1 MPISQICCPKPL
13 IHLVGDDSEQNHRL
27 SRSLKDNGYSVR
39 LFDSTDQLACVCN
52 HNDDELRPAAVVID
66 ALLAEENSPE
76 LPVLGDLMLCK
87 DNGIPVVVI
96 SNHDSLQARISVFRA
111 GASRYLLKPVSDE
124 QLVLLLDELTHHQ
137 PASPYRVL
145 VVHDETTPVPPCAR
159 LLHETCFAVKLLDQ
173 PLQTLESIK
182 AFNPDVVVLDVNCPE
197 VSGPELAAILHQSL
211 PQLPVVLVTDQQNI
225 GSELTSLNLD
235 SIDFL
240 QRPVECMALIRKI
253 TSRAR
258 QARNI
263 NNTRQHLQSLLYTR
277 EREHQALDQHA
288 IVSIADAAGRI
299 TYVNDKFCEIS
310 GYSREELLDA
320 NHRIVKSGEHPPE
333 FYQNIWDTISSGQ
346 FWQGT
351 ICNRRRDGSYYWVA
365 STITP
370 FLDARGKP
378 YQYVSIRTDITPTK
392 LVEVEL
398 KLSRERLRR
407 GQIFANIGTWDW
419 NIKSGELVWSE
430 RIAPLFGYAEGEL
443 ETSYAN
449 FIGSIHPDDQAL
461 VIDAVNDCLVNGTP
475 YDIEHRVVWPDGTV
489 RWLQERGAVLRDDK
503 GEPMQM
509 LGVVQDIDE
518 RKRTEQALAESEQ
531 RLREAQTL
539 SHIGN
544 WQADMLTG
552 ALYWSDEIYRIFG
565 HQPGDFEPSVD
576 LFKQAVHPDD
586 LHLIE
591 DDMDVARKTGIHDVI
606 HRIVLPDG
614 SIRYV
619 HELAEATL
627 DDKGELVKLTG
638 TVQDI
643 TELSLVQ
650 EHAEQQRKLLDMLH
664 HATTDFVEKANFN
677 ATVSRMLDTLLRL
690 TGSDYGFIGEVLY
703 DKNQQPY
710 IRTHAITNIAW
721 DDQSQKLYDSLEESG
736 FEFRNLDTLFGQVV
750 TSKSVVI
757 SNSPATDPRSK
768 GLPSGHP
775 HLHAFLGVPIFYAG
789 ELVGIYCIA
798 NRQEGYD
805 LDLRNFLL
813 PFDTTYSVMIHSRR
827 IAEAEQRNRDDLI
840 EAKEVA
846 EHASHAKSE
855 FLSSMSHELRTPMN
869 AILGFGQ
876 LLEYDK
882 SLTAQHKDNV
892 SEILKAGHH
901 LLDLINDILDLA
913 KIEAGKI
920 ELNIGCVDVC
930 EIIDE
935 CTTLMS
941 PLAARRNISI
951 EHSGLQH
958 SIVMADQ
965 TRLKQL
971 LLNLLSNAIK
981 YNKDNGHVEIEISRP
996 TNDTLRL
1003 SVVDTGIGISD
1014 YDIQQLFTPF
1024 TRFNTKH
1031 STVEGT
1037 GIGLT
1042 ITRSIVQMM
1051 HGRVGAESTLGDGSR
1066 FWIELPLESVAEQT
1080 TDSGAQQTPGT
1091 LPVPQAKIVS
1101 ATTMNHYKILY
1112 IEDNPSNLRLV
1123 EQLIGIRGDIKLY
1136 TAHSPRLGIDLAEV
1150 HLPDLILLDI
1160 NMPGMDGYQV
1170 LEILKSTEALK
1181 NTPVIAVTANAM
1193 PRDIEQGKA
1202 AGFSDYVTK
1211 PLQVNNF
1218 LKLID
1223 NYLSSNRV
1231 EQT

>member
-1 MPISQICCPKPL
+1 MQKSQICCPTPL
-13 IHLVGDDSEQNHRL
+13 IHLVGDDNEQNQRL
-27 SRSLKDNGYSVR
+27 SSSLQNNGYKVK
-39 LFDSTDQLACVCN
+39 LFHSTDELARVCN
-52 HNDDELRPAAVVID
+52 HCENEQRPSAVVID
-66 ALLAEENSPE
+66 ALLAEENSCE

-87 DNGIPVVVI
+87 DNGIPVVVVC
-96 SNHDSLQARISVFRA
+96 NHDSLQARISAFRA

-124 QLVLLLDELTHHQ
+124 QLVHLLDELTHHQ
-137 PASPYRVL
+137 PANPYRIL
-145 VVHDETTPVPPCAR
+145 VVHDATTPVPPCAR

-182 AFNPDVVVLDVNCPE
+182 AFNPDVVVLDVNGTE
-197 VSGPELAAILHQSL
+197 VSGPELAAILHQSQ
-211 PQLPVVLVTDQQNI
+211 PQLPVVLVTDQQDI
-225 GSELTSLNLD
+225 DRELKSLNLD
-235 SIDFL
+235 SIDLL
-240 QRPVECMALIRKI
+240 QRPMECSFLISKI

-258 QARNI
+258 QARNT
-263 NNTRQHLQSLLYTR
+263 NNTRQHLQSLLYKR
-277 EREHQALDQHA
+277 EREHQALNQHA
-288 IVSIADAAGRI
+288 IVSIADAAGKI

-310 GYSREELLDA
+310 GYSRDELLGA

-333 FYQNIWDTISSGQ
+333 FYQQLWDTISSGQ
-346 FWQGT
+346 YWQGT

-370 FLDARGKP
+370 FMGANGKP
-378 YQYVSIRTDITPTK
+378 YQYVSIRTDITATK
-392 LVEVEL
+392 RVEEQL

-419 NIKSGELVWSE
+419 NVKSGELVWSE

-443 ETSYAN
+443 ETSYEN
-449 FIGSIHPDDQAL
+449 FLNAIHPDDQQR
-461 VIDAVNDCLVNGTP
+461 VIDAVNDCLVNDTP

-489 RWLQERGAVLRDDK
+489 RWLQERGAVIRNEQ
-503 GEPMQM
+503 GEALQM

-518 RKRTEQALAESEQ
+518 RKRTEQALAESEK

-544 WQADMLTG
+544 WQADMVTG

-591 DDMDVARKTGIHDVI
+591 DDMVVAQQTGIHDVV
-606 HRIVLPDG
+606 HRIILPDG

-627 DDKGELVKLTG
+627 DDNGELVKLTG

-643 TELSLVQ
+643 TELRTTQLQV
-650 EHAEQQRKLLDMLH
+650 EQQRKLLDMLH
-664 HATTDFVEKANFN
+664 HSTTDFVEKADFIGTMSN
-677 ATVSRMLDTLLRL
+677 MLKTLLTL
-690 TGSDYGFIGEVLY
+690 TGSEYAFAGEVLY
-703 DKNQQPY
+703 DGRQQPY
-710 IRTHAITNIAW
+710 IKPHAISNIAW
-721 DDQSQKLYDSLEESG
+721 NEEEQEKYNQLVKNGLEFS
-736 FEFRNLDTLFGQVV
+736 NMKTLFGDVLKH
-750 TSKSVVI
+750 KSVVI
-757 SNSPATDPRSK
+757 HNLDTGKANQTGMPD
-768 GLPSGHP
+768 GHP
-775 HLHAFLGVPIFYAG
+775 QIHAYLAVPVFYG
-789 ELVGIYCIA
+789 DELVGIYALA
-798 NRQEGYD
+798 NRKDGYSEKQRD
-805 LDLRNFLL
+805 FLR
-813 PFDTTYSVMIHSRR
+813 PFDTTYSVMIHSNRMML
-827 IAEAEQRNRDDLI
+827 AEQRNRDDLI
-840 EAKEVA
+840 EAKEIA
-846 EHASHAKSE
+846 ERASQAKSD

-876 LLEYDK
+876 LLEYDTTL
-882 SLTAQHKDNV
+882 SSRHQDSI

-920 ELNIGCVDVC
+920 ELNISTVDVC
-930 EIIDE
+930 SIIDE
-935 CTTLMS
+935 CTTLMA

-951 EHSGLQH
+951 DHSGLQH
-958 SIVMADQ
+958 SFVMADR
-965 TRLKQL
+965 TRLKQML
-971 LLNLLSNAIK
+971 MNLLSNAIK

-996 TNDTLRL
+996 GHDILKL
-1003 SVVDTGIGISD
+1003 SVIDTGIGISD
-1014 YDIQQLFTPF
+1014 EDMQQLFTPF
-1024 TRFNTKH
+1024 TRFNTRY
-1031 STVEGT
+1031 SNVEGT

-1042 ITRSIVQMM
+1042 ITRSIVEMM
-1051 HGRVGAESTLGDGSR
+1051 HGRIGAESTLGDGSC
-1066 FWIELPLESVAEQT
+1066 FWIELPLESVAEQA
-1080 TDSGAQQTPGT
+1080 TDKGTQQARRTAQTAT
-1091 LPVPQAKIVS
+1091 SS
-1101 ATTMNHYKILY
+1101 AAMYHYKILY

-1123 EQLIGIRGDIKLY
+1123 EQLIGIRNDIELF
-1136 TAHSPRLGIDLAEV
+1136 TAHDPRLGIDLAEA
-1150 HLPDLILLDI
+1150 HQPDLILLDI

-1170 LEILKSTEALK
+1170 LEILQTSDALK

-1218 LKLID
+1218 LSLID
-1223 NYLSSNRV
+1223 NYLSSNGI
-1231 EQT
+1231 ELP

>member
-1 MPISQICCPKPL
+1 MPKSQNCCSTPL
-13 IHLVGDDSEQNHRL
+13 IHLVGDDNEQNQHL
-27 SRSLKDNGYSVR
+27 SSSLHNNGYNVR
-39 LFDSTDQLACVCN
+39 LFHSTDELVRVCN
-52 HNDDELRPAAVVID
+52 HNENQQRPAAVVID
-66 ALLAEENSPE
+66 ALLAEENSSE

-87 DNGIPVVVI
+87 DNGIPVVVVC
-96 SNHDSLQARISVFRA
+96 NHDSLQARIAAFRA

-124 QLVLLLDELTHHQ
+124 QLVNLLDELTHHQ

-145 VVHDETTPVPPCAR
+145 VVHDAATPVPPCAR

-182 AFNPDVVVLDVNCPE
+182 TFNPDVVVLDVNSTK
-197 VSGPELAAILHQSL
+197 VSGPELAAILHQSQ
-211 PQLPVVLVTDQQNI
+211 PQLPVVLVTDQQDI
-225 GSELTSLNLD
+225 GSELKSLNLD
-235 SIDFL
+235 SIDLL
-240 QRPVECMALIRKI
+240 QRPLECSFLISKI

-258 QARNI
+258 RARNI
-263 NNTRQHLQSLLYTR
+263 NNTRQHLQSLLYNR

-288 IVSIADAAGRI
+288 IVSITDAAGRI
-299 TYVNDKFCEIS
+299 TYINDKFCEIS
-310 GYSREELLDA
+310 GYSRDELLGA

-333 FYQNIWDTISSGQ
+333 FYQNLWDTISSGQ
-346 FWQGT
+346 FWQGNL
-351 ICNRRRDGSYYWVA
+351 CNRRRDGSYYWVA

-370 FLDARGKP
+370 FMDSRGKP
-378 YQYVSIRTDITPTK
+378 YQYVSIRTDITATK
-392 LVEVEL
+392 QVEEEL

-430 RIAPLFGYAEGEL
+430 RIAPLFGYEDGEL

-449 FIGSIHPDDQAL
+449 FINAIHPDDQQL
-461 VIDAVNDCLVNGTP
+461 VIDAVNDCLVNDTP

-489 RWLQERGAVLRDDK
+489 RWLQERGAVLRNEQ
-503 GEPMQM
+503 GEPLQM

-544 WQADMLTG
+544 WQADMVSG
-552 ALYWSDEIYRIFG
+552 ALYWSDEIYHIFG

-591 DDMDVARKTGIHDVI
+591 DDMVVAQQTGIHDVV

-614 SIRYV
+614 NIRYV

-627 DDKGELVKLTG
+627 DDNGELVKLTG

-643 TELSLVQ
+643 TELSLIQ
-650 EHAEQQRKLLDMLH
+650 ERAEQQRKLLDMLH

-703 DKNQQPY
+703 DESLNPY

-721 DDQSQKLYDSLEESG
+721 DDKSRKLYESVKEHG
-736 FEFRNLDTLFGQVV
+736 FEFRNLDNLFGQVV

-768 GLPSGHP
+768 GLPNGHP
-775 HLHAFLGVPIFYAG
+775 SLHAFLGVPIFYAG

-798 NRQEGYD
+798 NRQQGYD

-827 IAEAEQRNRDDLI
+827 ITEAELRNRDDLI
-840 EAKEVA
+840 EAKEIA
-846 EHASHAKSE
+846 EHASQAKSD

-876 LLEYDK
+876 LMEYDT
-882 SLTAQHKDNV
+882 SLPMKHQDNI

-920 ELNIGCVDVC
+920 ELNINTVDVC
-930 EIIDE
+930 SIIDE
-935 CTTLMS
+935 CSTLMS

-951 EHSGLQH
+951 HHSGLQH
-958 SIVMADQ
+958 SFVMADR

-971 LLNLLSNAIK
+971 LMNLLSNAIK
-981 YNKDNGHVEIEISRP
+981 YNKDNGHVEIEVTRPSR
-996 TNDTLRL
+996 DTLRL
-1003 SVVDTGIGISD
+1003 SVIDTGIGISD
-1014 YDIQQLFTPF
+1014 EDMQQLFIPF
-1024 TRFNTKH
+1024 TRFNTKQ
-1031 STVEGT
+1031 SSVEGT

-1042 ITRSIVQMM
+1042 ITRSIVEMM
-1051 HGRVGAESTLGDGSR
+1051 HGRIGAESTLGDGSR
-1066 FWIELPLESVAEQT
+1066 FWIELPLESVAEQS
-1080 TDSGAQQTPGT
+1080 TDQGAQQIRQRSQTETSP
-1091 LPVPQAKIVS
+1091 
-1101 ATTMNHYKILY
+1101 TTRMAHYKILY

-1123 EQLIGIRGDIKLY
+1123 EQLIGIRSDIELF
-1136 TAHSPRLGIDLAEV
+1136 TAHDPRLGIDLAQA
-1150 HLPDLILLDI
+1150 HQPDLILLDI

-1170 LEILKSTEALK
+1170 LEILQ
-1181 NTPVIAVTANAM
+1181 NTDELVNIPVIAVTANAM
-1193 PRDIEQGKA
+1193 PRDIAQGKA
-1202 AGFSDYVTK
+1202 AGFNDYVTK
-1211 PLQVNNF
+1211 PLQVTNF
-1218 LKLID
+1218 LSLID
-1223 NYLSSNRV
+1223 TYLSSRA
-1231 EQT
+1231 EQK

>member
-1 MPISQICCPKPL
+1 MPISQTCSAKPL
-13 IHLVGDDSEQNHRL
+13 IHLVGDDSEQNLRL
-27 SRSLKDNGYSVR
+27 SSTLKDNGYNVS
-39 LFDSTDQLACVCN
+39 LFSSTDELAHVCN
-52 HNDDELRPAAVVID
+52 HNNDDAQRPAAVVID

-87 DNGIPVVVI
+87 DNGIPVVVVC
-96 SNHDSLQARISVFRA
+96 NHDSLQARISAFRA
-111 GASRYLLKPVSDE
+111 GASRYLLKPVNDE
-124 QLVLLLDELTHHQ
+124 QLVQLLDELTHHQ
-137 PASPYRVL
+137 PANPYRVM
-145 VVHDETTPVPPCAR
+145 VVHDASTPVPPCAR
-159 LLHETCFAVKLLDQ
+159 LLHESCFAVKLLDQ
-173 PLQTLESIK
+173 PLQTLQSIK
-182 AFNPDVVVLDVNCPE
+182 AFNPDVVMLDVNGTE
-197 VSGPELAAILHQSL
+197 VSGAELAAILHQSQ
-211 PQLPVVLVTDQQNI
+211 PQLPVVLVTDQQDI
-225 GSELTSLNLD
+225 GSQLKSLNLD
-235 SIDFL
+235 SIDLLQHPLECSFL
-240 QRPVECMALIRKI
+240 ISKI

-263 NNTRQHLQSLLYTR
+263 NNTRQHLQSLLYNR

-310 GYSREELLDA
+310 GYSRDELLGA

-333 FYQNIWDTISSGQ
+333 FYQNLWDTISRGQ
-346 FWQGT
+346 LWQGNL
-351 ICNRRRDGSYYWVA
+351 CNRRRDGSYYWVA

-370 FLDARGKP
+370 FMDANGKP
-378 YQYVSIRTDITPTK
+378 YQYVSIRTDITATK
-392 LVEVEL
+392 QVEKEL

-419 NIKSGELVWSE
+419 NIKTGDLVWSE
-430 RIAPLFGYAEGEL
+430 RIAPLFGYADGEL
-443 ETSYAN
+443 ETSYDN
-449 FIGSIHPDDQAL
+449 FLNAVHPDDQAL
-461 VIDAVNDCLVNGTP
+461 VVAAVNDCLVNDTP

-489 RWLQERGAVLRDDK
+489 RWLQERGAVLRDEQ
-503 GEPMQM
+503 GEALQM

-518 RKRTEQALAESEQ
+518 RKRTEQALADSEQ
-531 RLREAQTL
+531 CLREAQTL

-544 WQADMLTG
+544 WQADLVTG

-591 DDMDVARKTGIHDVI
+591 DDIIVAQQTGIHDVV

-627 DDKGELVKLTG
+627 DDNGELVKLTG

-643 TELSLVQ
+643 TELSLIQ
-650 EHAEQQRKLLDMLH
+650 ERAEQQRRLLDMLH

-677 ATVSRMLDTLLRL
+677 ATISRMLDTLLRL

-703 DKNQQPY
+703 DENQQPY

-721 DDQSQKLYDSLEESG
+721 DNESQKLYESLEENG
-736 FEFRNLDTLFGQVV
+736 FEFRHLDNLFGQVV

-768 GLPSGHP
+768 GLPNGHP
-775 HLHAFLGVPIFYAG
+775 PLHAFLGVPIFYAG

-798 NRQEGYD
+798 NRQQGYD

-827 IAEAEQRNRDDLI
+827 ITEAELRNRDDLI
-840 EAKEVA
+840 EAKEIA
-846 EHASHAKSE
+846 ERASQAKSD

-876 LLEYDK
+876 LLEYDTTL
-882 SLTAQHKDNV
+882 SAHHQDNI

-920 ELNIGCVDVC
+920 ELNISTVDVC
-930 EIIDE
+930 SIIDE
-935 CTTLMS
+935 CTTLMA

-951 EHSGLQH
+951 DHSGLQH
-958 SIVMADQ
+958 SFVMADR
-965 TRLKQL
+965 TRLKQML
-971 LLNLLSNAIK
+971 MNLLSNAIK
-981 YNKDNGHVEIEISRP
+981 YNKDNGHVEIEITRPSR
-996 TNDTLRL
+996 DTLRL
-1003 SVVDTGIGISD
+1003 SVIDTGIGISD
-1014 YDIQQLFTPF
+1014 EDMQQLFTPF
-1024 TRFNTKH
+1024 TRFNIKH

-1042 ITRSIVQMM
+1042 ITRSIVEMM
-1051 HGRVGAESTLGDGSR
+1051 HGHIGAESTLGDGSC

-1080 TDSGAQQTPGT
+1080 TDKRPQQTRST
-1091 LPVPQAKIVS
+1091 SQTRTSS
-1101 ATTMNHYKILY
+1101 ATAMDHYKILY
-1112 IEDNPSNLRLV
+1112 IEDNPSNMRLV
-1123 EQLIGIRGDIKLY
+1123 EQLIGIRNDIELY

-1150 HLPDLILLDI
+1150 HQPDLILLDI

-1170 LEILKSTEALK
+1170 LEILKNTDALE

-1193 PRDIEQGKA
+1193 PRDIEHGKA

-1218 LKLID
+1218 LNLID
-1223 NYLSSNRV
+1223 KYLSSNRA
-1231 EQT
+1231 EKR